1 MGSDFFAMAADHQV
15 TRLLLAWTKG
25 EDAALSQLMPLLY
38 EELRS
43 MAESY
48 LRSESA
54 GQTLQPTALVHE
66 AYLRLV
72 AQHLPDWQNR
82 SHFFGVASQLMRQ
95 ILVDR
100 ARVRRTVKR
109 GGDARKISLEETISF
124 APERS
129 RDLLAL
135 DDALNGLATIDPRKC
150 RVIELR
156 FFGGLDIDE
165 TARALNISPATV
177 GRELRVAKAWLYREL
192 KKE

>member
-1 MGSDFFAMAADHQV
+1 MERRNAVMSAADQV
-15 TRLLLAWTKG
+15 TRLLLAWTNG
-25 EDAALSQLMPLLY
+25 EETALEQLMPLLY
-38 EELRS
+38 EELRR

-48 LRSESA
+48 LRREPS
-54 GQTLQPTALVHE
+54 GLTLQPTALVHE

-100 ARVRRTVKR
+100 ARVRRAAKR
-109 GGDARKISLEETISF
+109 GGDVRKVSLEDTVSF
-124 APERS
+124 APKHS
-129 RDLLAL
+129 RELLAL
-135 DDALNGLATIDPRKC
+135 DDALNDLAQIDPRKC

-165 TARALNISPATV
+165 TARVLNISSATV
-177 GRELRVAKAWLYREL
+177 GRELRVAKAWLYREM

>member
-1 MGSDFFAMAADHQV
+1 MSAADQV
-15 TRLLLAWTKG
+15 TRLLLAWTNG
-25 EDAALSQLMPLLY
+25 EETALERLMPLLY
-38 EELRS
+38 EELRA

-48 LRSESA
+48 LRREPS
-54 GQTLQPTALVHE
+54 GLTLQPTALVHE

-72 AQHLPDWQNR
+72 AQQLPDWQNR

-100 ARVRRTVKR
+100 ARVRRAAKR
-109 GGDARKISLEETISF
+109 GGDVRKVSLEDTISF
-124 APERS
+124 APKHS
-129 RDLLAL
+129 RELLAL
-135 DDALNGLATIDPRKC
+135 DDALNGLAHIDPRKC

-165 TARALNISPATV
+165 TARVLNISSATV
-177 GRELRVAKAWLYREL
+177 GRELRVAKAWLYREM

>member
-1 MGSDFFAMAADHQV
+1 
-15 TRLLLAWTKG
+15 
-25 EDAALSQLMPLLY
+25 
-38 EELRS
+38 
-43 MAESY
+43 
-48 LRSESA
+48 
-54 GQTLQPTALVHE
+54 
-66 AYLRLV
+66 
-72 AQHLPDWQNR
+72 
-82 SHFFGVASQLMRQ
+82 MRQ

-100 ARVRRTVKR
+100 ARIRRAAKR
-109 GGDARKISLEETISF
+109 GGDARKISLEDTISF

-135 DDALNGLATIDPRKC
+135 DDALNSLATIDPRKC

-165 TARALNISPATV
+165 TARALKISPATV